1 VYIETLHDR
10 DGEIKACYCSDT
22 LPASPDSPLFSMEGA
37 PEGWEQ
43 ARVNIDTL
51 TAMEIESACSSAVE
65 TDPASGRP
73 VIVRADRARYI
84 MENFKIDTT
93 ASLTPGGGVRLPEGM
108 KIRGLTRR

>member
-1 VYIETLHDR
+1 MYIETLHDR
-10 DGEIKACYCSDT
+10 EGEIKACYCADT
-22 LPASPDSPLFSMEGA
+22 LPAQEASPLFSMKGA

-51 TAMEIESACSSAVE
+51 TAMEIDSACSSTVE

-73 VIVRADRARYI
+73 VIVRSDRAGYI
-84 MENFKIDTT
+84 MENFKVDTT
-93 ASLTPGGGVRLPEGM
+93 GSLTPCGGVRLPAGM